1 MYRKKVVYVIKN
13 NQIGKSAK
21 NRHFITAL
29 QPVCEESP
37 SKTTDSVIPLIL
49 SKRLNELRTKNIFD
63 SWQKTFIF
71 KLHNNALT
79 YNHVI
84 AHFAENIEPYCT
96 FCMLTRNNVLER
108 DTALHVFFSCPTSE
122 NLNARLFSFVFGQNK
137 DVRRS
142 EAFGFFNEENADD
155 NFILFVV
162 TKILQKYIWDCKL
175 RKTLPLFDDLKNI
188 VTVELK
194 VLTKISIKF
203 RESLQSCTLRALK

>member
-1 MYRKKVVYVIKN
+1 MIRYAENTETI
-13 NQIGKSAK
+13 IG
-21 NRHFITAL
+21 L
-29 QPVCEESP
+29 
-37 SKTTDSVIPLIL
+37 DL
-49 SKRLNELRTKNIFD
+49 SEKLNASWNISYLD
-63 SWQKTFIF
+63 NSMRTFIF

-84 AHFAENIEPYCT
+84 VHFAENVEPYCT

-108 DTALHVFFSCPTSE
+108 DTALHVFFSCPTTE

-175 RKTLPLFDDLKNI
+175 RKTLPLLDDLKNI